1 MVDAQGC
8 GSVATQAVQAHELSV
23 GRLVQGVLTKE
34 LVRCSDRGVIV
45 TLLFQER
52 DQTFRRLEKRL
63 APAISFRQNPLIV
76 AIGQQFTAIQVH
88 HLLQWP
94 PHCGRILDPFRLL
107 CPGQYLFNLQNIKG
121 PGGIRASFLGGR

>member
-1 MVDAQGC
+1 M
-8 GSVATQAVQAHELSV
+8 
-23 GRLVQGVLTKE
+23 R
-34 LVRCSDRGVIV
+34 RRDRGVIV

-76 AIGQQFTAIQVH
+76 AIGQQFTTIQVM
-88 HLLQWP
+88 HLLQCP
-94 PHCGRILDPFRLL
+94 PHCGRILNPFRLL
-107 CPGQYLFNLQNIKG
+107 CPGQCLFNLQNIKG